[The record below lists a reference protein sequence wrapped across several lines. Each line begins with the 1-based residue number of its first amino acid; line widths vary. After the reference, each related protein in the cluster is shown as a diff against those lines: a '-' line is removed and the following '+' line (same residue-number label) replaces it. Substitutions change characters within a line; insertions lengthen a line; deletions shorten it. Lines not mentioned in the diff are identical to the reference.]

1 MATPQMI
8 VLDQALAEVEAPQPD
23 PASWASQLTGAA
35 RQLRAALGRHR
46 DTSPC
51 PIDLPS
57 ASGGRALRFHE
68 RVLAIMRAGG
78 LPDGRSVAGL
88 YLPEQTR
95 QVTPLKRL
103 TPPQPSKP
111 AHGAAFKLPGSYTT
125 VPV

>member
-23 PASWASQLTGAA
+23 PASWANQLAGAA
-35 RQLRAALGRHR
+35 RQLRAAPGRHR

-68 RVLAIMRAGG
+68 RVLAMWHARLAFRCRRCHAG
-78 LPDGRSVAGL
+78 AH
-88 YLPEQTR
+88 
-95 QVTPLKRL
+95 RL
-103 TPPQPSKP
+103 RRPTMARFASQE
-111 AHGAAFKLPGSYTT
+111 GSSS
-125 VPV
+125 